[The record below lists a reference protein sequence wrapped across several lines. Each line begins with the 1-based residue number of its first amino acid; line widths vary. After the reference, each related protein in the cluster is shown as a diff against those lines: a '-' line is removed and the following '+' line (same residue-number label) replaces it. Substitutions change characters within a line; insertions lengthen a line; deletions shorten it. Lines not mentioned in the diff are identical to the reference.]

1 LVGGERWRGI
11 LDVHQD
17 QVQGKTQ
24 GGLGMSASLIALI
37 PLVLFGLV
45 TALCFVGCGLHTG
58 GIPGPPN
65 PLGPFEGD
73 TVLADPSVVALWP
86 LNDPI
91 GSMTAK
97 DVGPNNFTGT
107 YNPPVALAQP
117 GIVPKDVINGAQQN
131 CAAFGGGFVSVPFQK
146 LLNPGVFTLECWVQP
161 EWAANDPAVKAV
173 VISADVP
180 QGSGFGIYASAGQ
193 WTAIV
198 LLGPTSTP
206 LTATLPVTFN
216 NIGSYLAMT
225 FDGFQLTLFVGPED
239 QPLIQSP
246 PVNVPAGAS
255 FLQDTT
261 TPLFIGMGRPDL
273 PGGMNPFVGKI
284 QDVAFY
290 GSALNFLTLKS
301 HFNAGT
307 GAA

>member
-1 LVGGERWRGI
+1 MQCVDTG
-11 LDVHQD
+11 
-17 QVQGKTQ
+17 QVQGKRQ
-24 GGLGMSASLIALI
+24 GGLGMSTSLIALI

-97 DVGPNNFTGT
+97 DVGPSNFTGT

-131 CAAFGGGFVSVPFQK
+131 CASFGGGFVSVPLQK
-146 LLNPGVFTLECWVQP
+146 LLNPGVFTLECWVRP
-161 EWAANDPAVKAV
+161 GWAANDTTQAVRSV
-173 VISADVP
+173 VISAD
-180 QGSGFGIYASAGQ
+180 GTANSGFGIFASLSAGNQWQ

-198 LLGPTSTP
+198 LLGSAPSKS
-206 LTATLPVTFN
+206 LTVSLPITFN

-239 QPLIQSP
+239 QPLIQSA
-246 PVNVPAGAS
+246 PVSVPAGAN

-273 PGGMNPFVGKI
+273 PGGMDPFAGLI

-290 GSALNFLTLKS
+290 GSVLNFLTLKS

-307 GAA
+307 GAG